1 MRTYQIKKNLRRLN
15 NVEALVFMH
24 SVQKEAE
31 SSSDKDI
38 KILLKKFAGNIEYY
52 NSTLM
57 LKNTE
62 EQTTELKNLYAKLR
76 SKYVELKQI
85 ARNVVYFPFTI
96 FSADASIRTLAAV
109 INSAIDNITIPKS
122 QSLYTNL
129 GIIKLVMSAVH
140 ENLSKDVI
148 EKSGVMDMIDEID
161 NLIIDIE
168 DIYAQRNERRALRKD
183 KVSIARQYAE
193 YSYKL
198 LVDLISLKAELGDE
212 RCQEIVTNINELLV
226 WNGKKPTSCNDV
238 NTDCNDSDFEKDTD
252 DITVDD
258 ILNDSLTTNEVKYT
272 DSDVV
277 RDIGNE
283 KG

>member
-38 KILLKKFAGNIEYY
+38 KILLKKFAGDIEYY

-96 FSADASIRTLAAV
+96 LSADASIRTLAAV

-161 NLIIDIE
+161 NLIINIE

-238 NTDCNDSDFEKDTD
+238 NTDCNDTDIEKDTD

-258 ILNDSLTTNEVKYT
+258 ILNDSLTTNEVKNT

>member
-1 MRTYQIKKNLRRLN
+1 
-15 NVEALVFMH
+15 
-24 SVQKEAE
+24 
-31 SSSDKDI
+31 
-38 KILLKKFAGNIEYY
+38 
-52 NSTLM
+52 
-57 LKNTE
+57 
-62 EQTTELKNLYAKLR
+62 
-76 SKYVELKQI
+76 
-85 ARNVVYFPFTI
+85 
-96 FSADASIRTLAAV
+96 
-109 INSAIDNITIPKS
+109 
-122 QSLYTNL
+122 
-129 GIIKLVMSAVH
+129 MSAVH

-183 KVSIARQYAE
+183 KVSITRQYAE

-238 NTDCNDSDFEKDTD
+238 NTDCNDTDIEKDTD